1 MPVPAGAI
9 AERRLIDRLL
19 RARAFTPD
27 TAQPLADLRWIEGRR
42 LQRLLAKRVILE
54 PQPGRYYLDGPAL
67 ADRQASQRWA
77 RAIALVFVILAMM
90 GLLFL
95 GGVTSSRIAF

>member
-19 RARAFTPD
+19 RGRAFTPD
-27 TAQPLADLRWIEGRR
+27 TAQPLADLRWVEGRR
-42 LQRLLAKRVILE
+42 LQRLLAKHVILE

-67 ADRQASQRWA
+67 ADRLAWQRWVK
-77 RAIALVFVILAMM
+77 AIALVCIILALMVII
-90 GLLFL
+90 FVS
-95 GGVTSSRIAF
+95 GVTTSRIAF

>member
-1 MPVPAGAI
+1 MPIPAGAI

-27 TAQPLADLRWIEGRR
+27 TAQPLADLRWVEGRR
-42 LQRLLAKRVILE
+42 LQRLLAKHVILE

-67 ADRQASQRWA
+67 ADRFAALRWF
-77 RAIALVFVILAMM
+77 RAIALMFVIVALMVM
-90 GLLFL
+90 VLLS
-95 GGVTSSRIAF
+95 GAGSSRIAF

>member
-27 TAQPLADLRWIEGRR
+27 TSQPLTGLRWVEGRR
-42 LQRLLAKRVILE
+42 LQRLIAKHVILE

-67 ADRQASQRWA
+67 ADRYASQRGA
-77 RAIALVFVILAMM
+77 RAVALIFVILVLM
-90 GLLFL
+90 GMVFL
-95 GGVTSSRIAF
+95 GGVSTSRIAF

>member
-27 TAQPLADLRWIEGRR
+27 TAQPLEDLRWVEGRR
-42 LQRLLAKRVILE
+42 LQRLIAKHVILE

-67 ADRQASQRWA
+67 ADRFASLR
-77 RAIALVFVILAMM
+77 LVKAVMLILVIFVLM
-90 GLLFL
+90 GIVFL
-95 GGVTSSRIAF
+95 SGVSSSRIAF